1 MTFGQIFIISNPI
14 YSHYGSNV
22 YMIGCSSNPHQTID
36 ILSTAFTQ
44 PFETHYLSSIYDR
57 EHLLSDIY
65 DKLKYNRISPNKQL
79 FMLPN
84 LQMVQQMINDSIV
97 DILLTGQ
104 KAINT
109 KVLSP
114 SKSDNNNDDDIFIDD
129 EPICEKMAI
138 VKTTV
143 KNGQSV
149 SKTKLD
155 DDISVQDED
164 SDDEDI
170 NTFRNLLASTECVIK
185 TKTPKGNSVKTTK
198 KVITK
203 KTQK

>member
-36 ILSTAFTQ
+36 ILSTAFVQ
-44 PFETHYLSSIYDR
+44 PFETHYLSSIYDNM

-84 LQMVQQMINDSIV
+84 LQMVQRMINDSIV

-104 KAINT
+104 KAINK
-109 KVLSP
+109 KVFRP
-114 SKSDNNNDDDIFIDD
+114 SKSDNNNDDIFIDD

-138 VKTTV
+138 VK
-143 KNGQSV
+143 NGQSI
-149 SKTKLD
+149 SKNKLD

-170 NTFRNLLASTECVIK
+170 NTFRNLLASTECAIK
-185 TKTPKGNSVKTTK
+185 TKTKTTK
-198 KVITK
+198 KAITK
-203 KTQK
+203 KTSK

>member
-84 LQMVQQMINDSIV
+84 LQMVQQMINDSLTKV
-97 DILLTGQ
+97 LLTGQ

-109 KVLSP
+109 KVISP
-114 SKSDNNNDDDIFIDD
+114 FDHGNENEDIFIDD
-129 EPICEKMAI
+129 ELICEKMAI

-155 DDISVQDED
+155 DDISVSEDD

-198 KVITK
+198 KAITK
-203 KTQK
+203 KTPK

>member
-1 MTFGQIFIISNPI
+1 
-14 YSHYGSNV
+14 
-22 YMIGCSSNPHQTID
+22 MIGCSSNPHQTID
-36 ILSTAFTQ
+36 ILSTAFIQ
-44 PFETHYLSSIYDR
+44 PFETHFISSIVHD

-65 DKLKYNRISPNKQL
+65 NKLKYNRISTNKQL

-84 LQMVQQMINDSIV
+84 LQMVEQMINDSIV

-104 KAINT
+104 KAINK
-109 KVLSP
+109 KVFRP
-114 SKSDNNNDDDIFIDD
+114 SKSDIENDDIFIDDD

-138 VKTTV
+138 VK
-143 KNGQSV
+143 NGQSI

-170 NTFRNLLASTECVIK
+170 NTFRNLLASTECAIK
-185 TKTPKGNSVKTTK
+185 TKTPKGNSVKNTVK
-198 KVITK
+198 AITK
-203 KTQK
+203 KTPK

>member
-44 PFETHYLSSIYDR
+44 PFETHYLSSIYDNM

-104 KAINT
+104 KAINI

-114 SKSDNNNDDDIFIDD
+114 SKTDIENDDIFIDDD

-143 KNGQSV
+143 KNGQSI
-149 SKTKLD
+149 SKNKLD
-155 DDISVQDED
+155 DDISVSDDD
-164 SDDEDI
+164 SYDEDI
-170 NTFRNLLASTECVIK
+170 NTFRNLLASTECAIK
-185 TKTPKGNSVKTTK
+185 TKTKTTK
-198 KVITK
+198 KAITKAITK
-203 KTQK
+203 KTPK